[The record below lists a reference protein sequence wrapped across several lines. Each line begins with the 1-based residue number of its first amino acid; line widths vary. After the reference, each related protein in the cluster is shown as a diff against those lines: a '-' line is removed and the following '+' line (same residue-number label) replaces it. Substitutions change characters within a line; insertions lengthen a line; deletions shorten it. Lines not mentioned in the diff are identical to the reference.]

1 MPGPIRG
8 ISKTNLWKS
17 WKAVRKEL
25 KSASVRDV
33 IDFLDYDVNP
43 DFWIKRLLT
52 RIGSGAYEPETPRRF
67 TLGKSKGFSR
77 TMTFPAI
84 PDLVLYRTIVD
95 YIYERSKGR
104 RHKHVYFLRDQI
116 SKAKELA
123 LQQARHQ
130 METAKGIDYADG
142 EYRITGRRSFLNW
155 LCFDQ
160 YRKLLIFEEVHTFFV
175 VADIANFFDT
185 ILHSHVEEAVRG
197 LSVPPRMSGLLFFL
211 LERLSSRQDYS
222 SSHGIS
228 LPTDEFDCSRTLAH
242 MILYPHDDAMVQLVG
257 EYRYI
262 RWMDDQN
269 MAVDT
274 RAKALQVL
282 GEVGRSLGRLHLTPN
297 AQKSKIMDLA
307 EARRQH
313 HLDINQMLDDA
324 EELAKKVRNKTKAR
338 KNLAMKLRGI
348 WRKAKRHDGVG
359 EFGKILKRIYRLAGF
374 SGLDILRNRAA
385 ADIVAEPS
393 MVERVLS
400 YYRCTGSTS
409 EYLAFVEGLMD
420 SPEQVYPDV
429 NVAMAESLLR
439 LEPSQAEV
447 PRLRKLA
454 RRLLLREKSL
464 PGSDD
469 CAAVGPL
476 LILRFGDRRSLPTL
490 RSCFENHDL
499 KIPLQCVRAAGI
511 VYLSYGVKA
520 SDEMRHVAGAMLRN
534 HLSTLVRLVAEIHA
548 CTDVPDRYKARLGL
562 SWDSVAGVKYVDM
575 RVLLMAR
582 LLLLSKSRAVRDWVV
597 EWRNRISRE
606 EISDYDRLL
615 LSRLVK

>member
-43 DFWIKRLLT
+43 DFWIKRLLG

-197 LSVPPRMSGLLFFL
+197 LSVPSRMSGLLFFL

-257 EYRYI
+257 EDRYI

-348 WRKAKRHDGVG
+348 WHKAKRHDGVG

-511 VYLSYGVKA
+511 VYSSYGVK
-520 SDEMRHVAGAMLRN
+520 SFDEMRHVAGAMLRN
-534 HLSTLVRLVAEIHA
+534 HLSTLVRLVAEIQA
-548 CTDVPDRYKARLGL
+548 CADVPDRYKARLGL
-562 SWDSVAGVKYVDM
+562 SWDSVAGLKYMDM
-575 RVLLMAR
+575 RVVLMAR
-582 LLLLSKSRAVRDWVV
+582 LLLLSKSRAVHDWVV